1 MTLTTHA
8 IVGAALAS
16 FLTSSPLA
24 AAAVAF
30 ASHFALD
37 AIPHWDYPIASASVQ
52 PNNTAAMRYDRA
64 LLRDILVIGLD
75 ALVGTLIGVALF
87 ASPST
92 FWIVLLGAGMAIL
105 PDPLQFLYGRFPRE
119 PLRSLQRFHV
129 WIHTERRLAGRPV
142 FGLMTQLAFVVLFVA
157 FSLALHRMYAL
168 PG

>member
-16 FLTSSPLA
+16 FLSSSPLA

-37 AIPHWDYPIASASVQ
+37 AIPHWDYPIRSASVQ
-52 PNNTAAMRYDRA
+52 SDNTGALNYDRA
-64 LLRDILVIGLD
+64 LLRDFLVIGLD
-75 ALVGTLIGVALF
+75 AVVGTVIGVLRF

-92 FWIVLLGAGMAIL
+92 FWVVLLGAALAIL

-129 WIHTERRLAGRPV
+129 WIHTEQRLEGRPV
-142 FGLMTQLAFVVLFVA
+142 FGLMSQLAFAVLIVA
-157 FSLALHRMYAL
+157 LSVAIHRIYPL
-168 PG
+168 T

>member
-16 FLTSSPLA
+16 FLTASPLA
-24 AAAVAF
+24 AAALAF

-52 PNNTAAMRYDRA
+52 PDKAGAMKYDRA
-64 LLRDILVIGLD
+64 LLRDAAVIGLD
-75 ALVGTLIGVALF
+75 ALIGTAIGLALF
-87 ASPST
+87 ASPAN
-92 FWIVLLGAGMAIL
+92 FWIVLLGAAMAIL

-129 WIHTERRLAGRPV
+129 WIHTEVRLKGRPV
-142 FGLMTQLAFVVLFVA
+142 FGLLTQLAFVTLVVA
-157 FSLALHRMYAL
+157 FSLALHRMYS
-168 PG
+168 